1 MGYNEN
7 CYNHLRES
15 RKQARKYGGWTE
27 QDIWRTTSVY
37 VDRNTGE
44 IIEQRRLENGEYI
57 KLKKQL
63 IMELMEDTKVKQLQP
78 NAKKTN
84 EESLSEEL
92 IKRKQITDSPF
103 EVITRDG
110 YSFGVMG
117 NYRLTEQNYSKNQV
131 KEVSE
136 ELEKIT
142 WNRVVQVIM
151 ILDEI
156 KDKLKKKEIVK
167 TLDKTEKI

>member
-1 MGYNEN
+1 M
-7 CYNHLRES
+7 
-15 RKQARKYGGWTE
+15 K
-27 QDIWRTTSVY
+27 
-37 VDRNTGE
+37 
-44 IIEQRRLENGEYI
+44 
-57 KLKKQL
+57 
-63 IMELMEDTKVKQLQP
+63 LMEDTKVKQLQP
-78 NAKKTN
+78 NAKKVN
-84 EESLSEEL
+84 KEDSGSEEL

-117 NYRLTEQNYSKNQV
+117 NYRLTEPNYSEDQV
-131 KEVSE
+131 KQVSK

-142 WNRVVQVIM
+142 WNRIVQVIM

-167 TLDKTEKI
+167 TLDKTEKV

>member
-1 MGYNEN
+1 
-7 CYNHLRES
+7 
-15 RKQARKYGGWTE
+15 
-27 QDIWRTTSVY
+27 
-37 VDRNTGE
+37 
-44 IIEQRRLENGEYI
+44 
-57 KLKKQL
+57 
-63 IMELMEDTKVKQLQP
+63 MEDTKVKQLQP

>member
-1 MGYNEN
+1 
-7 CYNHLRES
+7 
-15 RKQARKYGGWTE
+15 
-27 QDIWRTTSVY
+27 
-37 VDRNTGE
+37 
-44 IIEQRRLENGEYI
+44 
-57 KLKKQL
+57 
-63 IMELMEDTKVKQLQP
+63 MELMEDTKVKQLQP
-78 NAKKTN
+78 NAKKTK

-92 IKRKQITDSPF
+92 IKRKQITNSPF

-156 KDKLKKKEIVK
+156 KDKLKRKEIIE
-167 TLDKTEKI
+167 TLDKKEKV